1 VSQQASSGPSTE
13 LIAIVMFFAG
23 FALGVQAERT
33 NIPAS
38 PAAVAQGGSA
48 AAQIAAAPASATPH
62 AMRGMTGLLQ
72 LGGAIAP

>member
-1 VSQQASSGPSTE
+1 MSQQASSGSSTE
-13 LIAIVMFFAG
+13 LVAIVMFLAG

-33 NIPAS
+33 NIPAA
-38 PAAVAQGGSA
+38 PAAVTQA
-48 AAQIAAAPASATPH
+48 APQVAVAPASAAPH

>member
-1 VSQQASSGPSTE
+1 
-13 LIAIVMFFAG
+13 MFFAG

-33 NIPAS
+33 NIPATS
-38 PAAVAQGGSA
+38 ASVAKAVP
-48 AAQIAAAPASATPH
+48 QIAAAPASATPH